1 MSEVGLDEAA
11 VTELLERLIE
21 LGVNVREKRNRL
33 VVRGQPGFERD
44 TAVQSLVARLRWHHA
59 AYPDEVT
66 EMVRQRETA

>member
-1 MSEVGLDEAA
+1 MSEVGLDGSVVA
-11 VTELLERLIE
+11 ELLERLVA
-21 LGVNVREKRNRL
+21 LGVSVQEKRNRL

-66 EMVRQRETA
+66 ELVRQRESA

>member
-1 MSEVGLDEAA
+1 MSEGGLDDTVVAD
-11 VTELLERLIE
+11 LLERLGA
-21 LGVNVREKRNRL
+21 LGVSVQEKRNRL

-66 EMVRQRETA
+66 QIVRQHVAA